1 MTNRLLR
8 SSLIT
13 AVITLMAGGAAAA
26 SAAVDYGS
34 PVSIGFGAHPVLRP
48 TLHLTVGSQDSG
60 TKRFNA
66 KGAFTIGKH
75 TVAHLAPFHGT
86 ATTSD
91 TSLTVNVSTLQR
103 HLIRAAARR
112 YHTKRVSLTIT
123 TTVDLPGAPSDRS
136 SAFLAIPSN

>member
-1 MTNRLLR
+1 MSSRLLR

-13 AVITLMAGGAAAA
+13 AIIALMAGGAAAA
-26 SAAVDYGS
+26 SATVDYGS

-48 TLHLTVGSQDSG
+48 ALRLTVGSQDSG
-60 TKRFNA
+60 TKRFSA

-75 TVAHLAPFHGT
+75 TVAHLAFFHGT

-91 TSLTVNVSTLQR
+91 RSITVKVSRLQR
-103 HLIRAAARR
+103 HLIRVAARR
-112 YHTKRVSLTIT
+112 YHTNRVSLTIT
-123 TTVDLPGAPSDRS
+123 TTVNLPGAPSDRS